1 MKDYSRSI
9 ILIPTIDEK
18 ENLERLIPG
27 IFGLM
32 PDISVL
38 IVDDNSSDGT
48 QELIESM
55 KPSTEFLVPANGRG
69 QETTPRFKNL
79 FLLERKSNFGYGRSS
94 IDGLKWILEKNYEF
108 LITMDADFSH
118 DFKVIPTLVEKL
130 NDFDV
135 AVGSRYIIGGGVKNW
150 NFSRRTLSKFANFY
164 VRMILGLS
172 IRDATAG
179 FNVYRVG
186 CLKKIDLDSINSEGY
201 AFLIEL
207 KYRLYRAGC
216 LFVEHPILF
225 SERREGQSKMSSK
238 IIWEAIKLP
247 WKLLFTR

>member
-9 ILIPTIDEK
+9 ILIPTINEK

-32 PDISVL
+32 PDVSVL

-48 QELIESM
+48 QELVESM
-55 KPSTEFLVPANGRG
+55 KPF
-69 QETTPRFKNL
+69 FKN
-79 FLLERKSNFGYGRSS
+79 FFILERKSNFGYGRSS

-186 CLKKIDLDSINSEGY
+186 CLKKIDLDSISSEGY

-238 IIWEAIKLP
+238 IIWEAVKLP
-247 WKLLFTR
+247 WKLLFMR

>member
-1 MKDYSRSI
+1 MRDYSQSI
-9 ILIPTIDEK
+9 ILIPTLNEK
-18 ENLERLIPG
+18 DNLEKLIPA
-27 IFGLM
+27 IFNLM

-48 QELIESM
+48 QELVESM
-55 KPSTEFLVPANGRG
+55 KLS
-69 QETTPRFKNL
+69 FKNL
-79 FLLERKSNFGYGRSS
+79 FLLERKINFGYGRSS
-94 IDGLKWILEKNYEF
+94 IDGFKWIIEKNYEL

-172 IRDATAG
+172 IRDTTAG
-179 FNVYRVG
+179 FNVYRAG
-186 CLKKIDLDSINSEGY
+186 CLKKIDLDSIGSEGY
-201 AFLIEL
+201 AFLVEL
-207 KYRLYRAGC
+207 KYRLFQSGAT
-216 LFVEHPILF
+216 FSEHPILF

-238 IIWEAIKLP
+238 IIWEAVKLP
-247 WKLLFTR
+247 WRLKFNL